1 MDSLNYIKLFNQL
14 VDDFFNEMIEI
25 FPEETKIK
33 VQYTLFQTIIKINI
47 RKPCTS
53 FMIGSVK
60 YLEKISNRDSDFFL
74 SSDKPQLLSSLNI
87 ENIWKDLSD
96 NTKNA
101 IWKYI
106 QSFFTVGI
114 KIIEMP
120 QESYFHLNKIIS
132 FK

>member
-53 FMIGSVK
+53 FMLGSVK

-120 QESYFHLNKIIS
+120 QESYFYLNKIIS

>member
-53 FMIGSVK
+53 FMLGSVK

-74 SSDKPQLLSSLNI
+74 SSDKPLLLSSLNI

-120 QESYFHLNKIIS
+120 QESYFYLNKIIS

>member
-53 FMIGSVK
+53 FMLGSVK

-74 SSDKPQLLSSLNI
+74 SSDKPQLLNSLNI
-87 ENIWKDLSD
+87 VNI
-96 NTKNA
+96 
-101 IWKYI
+101 
-106 QSFFTVGI
+106 
-114 KIIEMP
+114 
-120 QESYFHLNKIIS
+120 
-132 FK
+132 